1 MSTRGVLEPTLGERL
16 MALKF
21 EITKE
26 EFEALDEAQQALYAA
41 KGDGYQLEVEGI
53 DDGAELKEALR
64 KEREERAAAKK
75 RAQELETEKEQAERE
90 RLEKQ
95 QEWEQLSKTE
105 RERADR
111 TEKELA
117 ELRDKVAN
125 SARDSEASTICAGLI
140 DKEATG
146 GVQRY
151 NLLTKEAKQFISH
164 TPEGIKINGPD
175 GEAWTAKQL
184 GDHLSQQYPFLV
196 DGSKASG
203 GGAPGSSGGGA
214 VTKKFDQ
221 MSGAELK
228 DLRAKDPDAYQRLRD
243 EYHNR

>member
-1 MSTRGVLEPTLGERL
+1 

-26 EFEALDEAQQALYAA
+26 EFEALEEGQQALYSEH
-41 KGDGYQLEVEGI
+41 GDGYRLQVEGI
-53 DDGAELKEALR
+53 DPADELKEALR
-64 KEREERAAAKK
+64 KEREERAEAKRKLQEFESEAEK
-75 RAQELETEKEQAERE
+75 RERE

-105 RERADR
+105 RERAEKLD
-111 TEKELA
+111 KELA

-125 SARDSEASTICAGLI
+125 SERTATAEGIVAGLI

-151 NLLTKEAKQFISH
+151 GLLKKEAMQFIAH
-164 TPEGIKINGPD
+164 TPEGVKINGPD
-175 GEAWTAKQL
+175 GEAWDAKQL
-184 GDHLSQQYPFLV
+184 GKYLTEQYPFLV

-203 GGAPGSSGGGA
+203 GGAPGGKGGGA
-214 VTKKFDQ
+214 VTKKF
-221 MSGAELK
+221 SEHTGAELK
-228 DLRAKDPDAYQRLRD
+228 ALKEQDPEAYKRLRD
-243 EYHNR
+243 EHHQQR

>member
-1 MSTRGVLEPTLGERL
+1 

-21 EITKE
+21 EITAEDYEQLE
-26 EFEALDEAQQALYAA
+26 ESQQALYD
-41 KGDGYQLEVEGI
+41 KHGDGYRLQVEGI
-53 DDGAELKEALR
+53 DPADELKEALR
-64 KEREERAAAKK
+64 KEREDRAEAKRKLQEYEGEAERK
-75 RAQELETEKEQAERE
+75 ERE

-105 RERADR
+105 RERAEKLD
-111 TEKELA
+111 KELA

-125 SARDSEASTICAGLI
+125 SERTVTAEGIVAALI

-151 NLLTKEAKQFISH
+151 NLLKKEALQFITH

-175 GEAWTAKQL
+175 GSAWDAKKL
-184 GDHLSQQYPFLV
+184 GEHLSSEFPFLV

-203 GGAPGSSGGGA
+203 GGAPGSNGGGA
-214 VTKKFDQ
+214 VTKKLSEMND
-221 MSGAELK
+221 AERLK
-228 DLRAKDPDAYQRLRD
+228 FKQDDPEGFKKALQTKR
-243 EYHNR
+243 

>member
-1 MSTRGVLEPTLGERL
+1 MPAGQAQPTNGVCH

-21 EITKE
+21 EITAEDYEKLE
-26 EFEALDEAQQALYAA
+26 DAQKALYD
-41 KGDGYQLEVEGI
+41 KHGDEYRLQVEGI
-53 DDGAELKEALR
+53 DPADELKEALR
-64 KEREERAAAKK
+64 KEREERAEAKRK
-75 RAQELETEKEQAERE
+75 LQEYETESERKERE

-95 QEWEQLSKTE
+95 QEWEQLAKNE
-105 RERADR
+105 RERAEKSD
-111 TEKELA
+111 KELA

-125 SARDSEASTICAGLI
+125 SERTLTAEGIVAALI
-140 DKEATG
+140 DKNATG

-151 NLLTKEAKQFISH
+151 GLLKKEALQFISH

-175 GEAWTAKQL
+175 GSAWDAKKL
-184 GDHLSQQYPFLV
+184 GEYLSENYPFLV

-203 GGAPGSSGGGA
+203 GGAPGSNGGGA

-228 DLRAKDPDAYQRLRD
+228 ELRANDPDGYQRLRD

>member
-1 MSTRGVLEPTLGERL
+1 

-26 EFEALDEAQQALYAA
+26 EFEALEEAQQALYAA

-64 KEREERAAAKK
+64 KEREERAEAKRK
-75 RAQELETEKEQAERE
+75 LKEFESDAERKERE

-95 QEWEQLSKTE
+95 QEWEQLSRTE
-105 RERADR
+105 RERAEKLD
-111 TEKELA
+111 KELA

-125 SARDSEASTICAGLI
+125 NARDSEASTICAGLI
-140 DKEATG
+140 DKGATG
-146 GVQRY
+146 GVQRF
-151 NLLTKEAKQFISH
+151 NLLIKEAKQFISH

-175 GEAWTAKQL
+175 GEAWSAKQL
-184 GDHLSQQYPFLV
+184 GEYLSQQYPFLV

-203 GGAPGSSGGGA
+203 GGAPGSNGGGA
-214 VTKKFDQ
+214 VTKKLSD
-221 MSGAELK
+221 MNDAERLK
-228 DLRAKDPDAYQRLRD
+228 FKQDDPEGFRKAL
-243 EYHNR
+243 HNR

>member
-1 MSTRGVLEPTLGERL
+1 

-64 KEREERAAAKK
+64 KEREERAEAKRK
-75 RAQELETEKEQAERE
+75 LKEFESDAERKERE

-95 QEWEQLSKTE
+95 QEWEQLAKSE
-105 RERADR
+105 RERAEKTD
-111 TEKELA
+111 KELA

-125 SARDSEASTICAGLI
+125 SARDSEAATICAGLI

-175 GEAWTAKQL
+175 GEAWSAKQL
-184 GDHLSQQYPFLV
+184 GEHLSQQYPFLV

-214 VTKKFDQ
+214 VTKKLSD
-221 MSGAELK
+221 MNDAERLK
-228 DLRAKDPDAYQRLRD
+228 FKQDDPEGFRKALQ
-243 EYHNR
+243 NR

>member
-1 MSTRGVLEPTLGERL
+1 M
-16 MALKF
+16 LKF
-21 EITKE
+21 KITKE
-26 EFEALDEAQQALYAA
+26 EFEALEEAQQALYTEA
-41 KGDGYQLEVEGI
+41 GEGYQLQVEGI

-64 KEREERAAAKK
+64 KEREERAEAKRK
-75 RAQELETEKEQAERE
+75 LKEFETEAEKRERE

-105 RERADR
+105 RERAEKLD
-111 TEKELA
+111 KELA

-125 SARDSEASTICAGLI
+125 SERTATAEGIVAGLI

-151 NLLTKEAKQFISH
+151 SLLKKEAMQYIAH
-164 TPEGIKINGPD
+164 TPEGVKINGPD
-175 GEAWTAKQL
+175 GSAWDAKKL
-184 GDHLSQQYPFLV
+184 AEHLSSEYPFLV

-214 VTKKFDQ
+214 VTKQ
-221 MSGAELK
+221 LK
-228 DLRAKDPDAYQRLRD
+228 DMTQSERLDFKQRDPEGFRKALGN
-243 EYHNR
+243 H